1 MPSRRTAETVVPD
14 DGLTA
19 ETAVQVMR
27 TNPPVFEPPEETDD
41 EIALLD
47 RMRDLLTE
55 NDPMRVRLR
64 LFRLSD
70 GPKKPYAWLEDYTP
84 QEYETGGLAMIRD
97 KWGAGDYQLR
107 LMGPRG
113 LTKVLPILIEADPLK
128 KDAPQVVQTAP
139 QNSELAQV
147 LAMLAGGQQKILEA
161 LTVKPDPM
169 ADMQRML
176 TMATMMRE
184 AFAPHQSVAAAPPQN
199 QMAMLKEVLELSRE
213 VKATARE
220 LAGDD
225 DKPAADPS
233 DPMSM
238 LPGIID
244 LVKTAVS
251 SNQPPQAMQPALP
264 LPPITVPNSVI
275 RHEQQNPAQEI
286 ASEQP
291 AQPTP
296 QSEDEMIAELA
307 IRGLLEDLCQLAAD
321 GKPASEG
328 GEFIYEKLPDQMIEH
343 MQQRYWF
350 EMVALKFPFV
360 KPHEKWL
367 REAKAEADKIFAD
380 PPPDDVIDEDGRK
393 MP

>member
-1 MPSRRTAETVVPD
+1 MPSRRNPETVAPD

-27 TNPPVFEPPEETDD
+27 TNPPVFEPTEETDD

-128 KDAPQVVQTAP
+128 KDAPQVVQAAP

-169 ADMQRML
+169 AQMTQMITL
-176 TMATMMRE
+176 AGAMRE
-184 AFAPHQSVAAAPPQN
+184 AFAPAVQQGPQVN
-199 QMAMLKEVLELSRE
+199 SLSMLKEVLDAAKQ
-213 VKATARE
+213 VKSTARE

-238 LPGIID
+238 LPSIID

-251 SNQPPQAMQPALP
+251 SNQPPQATQPALP
-264 LPPITVPNSVI
+264 LPPIVVPNSVI

-286 ASEQP
+286 APEQP
-291 AQPTP
+291 SQPVP

-360 KPHEKWL
+360 KPHEKWM
-367 REAKAEADKIFAD
+367 REAKAEADKTFAN
-380 PPPDDVIDEDGRK
+380 PPPDDVIDDDR
-393 MP
+393 PNP